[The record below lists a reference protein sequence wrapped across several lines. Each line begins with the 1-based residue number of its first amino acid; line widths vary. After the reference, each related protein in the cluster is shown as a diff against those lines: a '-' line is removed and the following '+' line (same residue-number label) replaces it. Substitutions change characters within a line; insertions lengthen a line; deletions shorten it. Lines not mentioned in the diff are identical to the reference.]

1 VGWELGCPPRCPGAL
16 PVGVDGVMASLG
28 GSGTRMVPVRQTR
41 LHAVM
46 GLLLVGAVQPVAIA
60 GGQVE
65 SVDLLSCWMTY
76 TVASSKGVCCSKAL
90 TVGRDQAAHAR
101 KGSPRSTLRLR
112 VKGRWFLPGGGHE
125 SSPVMAR
132 GCPEVRGI

>member
-1 VGWELGCPPRCPGAL
+1 
-16 PVGVDGVMASLG
+16 
-28 GSGTRMVPVRQTR
+28 MVPVRQTR

-65 SVDLLSCWMTY
+65 SVDLLSFWMTY
-76 TVASSKGVCCSKAL
+76 TVASLKGVCCSKAL

-112 VKGRWFLPGGGHE
+112 WSWSFGVETFSCGNKIRAQGN
-125 SSPVMAR
+125 
-132 GCPEVRGI
+132 